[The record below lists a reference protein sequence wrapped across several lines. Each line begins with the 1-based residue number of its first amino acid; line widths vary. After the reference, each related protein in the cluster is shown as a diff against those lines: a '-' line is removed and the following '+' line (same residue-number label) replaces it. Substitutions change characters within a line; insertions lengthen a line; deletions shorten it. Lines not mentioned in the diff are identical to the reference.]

1 MDNKIKSDAVAIAE
15 KNCDRIKKI
24 LMGVIGENGLSEANL
39 SGANLSWADLSE
51 AKLSGANLTDVI
63 K

>member
-24 LMGVIGENGLSEANL
+24 LMGVIGENGLS
-39 SGANLSWADLSE
+39 G
-51 AKLSGANLTDVI
+51 AKLNGAKLNGANLTDVI